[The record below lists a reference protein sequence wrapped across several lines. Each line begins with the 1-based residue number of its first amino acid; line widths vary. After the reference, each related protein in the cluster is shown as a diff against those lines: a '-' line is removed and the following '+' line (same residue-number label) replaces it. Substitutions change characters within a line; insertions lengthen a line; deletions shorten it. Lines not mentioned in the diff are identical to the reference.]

1 MQIVNFIKD
10 SFQDC
15 LPFKHA
21 LTLFSYGCN
30 LKCKMCEGYNYE
42 TVTNKEN
49 IIGNAIDIIKENITP
64 LHDCVVFL
72 GGEPTIH
79 GKKLIDALRYCK
91 SIGLKTKVFTNGV
104 LSDTIENIN
113 NLKLC
118 DAWSVDYKGISEN
131 IAPYIGIGSKEY
143 LINIKKTLNNIIKY
157 NQLPLE
163 IRTTYFD
170 NNINDR
176 DIICER
182 MKHLKSSIDK
192 IYPNY
197 PYFKYIE
204 QKDVR

>member
-1 MQIVNFIKD
+1 MQIVSFIKD

-15 LPFKHA
+15 LPFNHA

-30 LKCKMCEGYNYE
+30 LKCEICKGYNYE

-79 GKKLIDALRYCK
+79 EEKLMEALRYCK
-91 SIGLKTKVFTNGV
+91 SIGLKTKIFTNGV
-104 LSDTIENIN
+104 LSNTVEKIN

-131 IAPYIGIGSKEY
+131 IAPYIGIDSEEY
-143 LINIKKTLNNIIKY
+143 LFNIKKTLNNIIKY
-157 NQLPLE
+157 NQLQLE
-163 IRTTYFD
+163 IKTTYFD
-170 NNINDR
+170 KKIKDK
-176 DIICER
+176 DIIKQR
-182 MKHLKSSIDK
+182 MTHLQDGINK
-192 IYPNY
+192 IYSNY

-204 QKDVR
+204 QKD